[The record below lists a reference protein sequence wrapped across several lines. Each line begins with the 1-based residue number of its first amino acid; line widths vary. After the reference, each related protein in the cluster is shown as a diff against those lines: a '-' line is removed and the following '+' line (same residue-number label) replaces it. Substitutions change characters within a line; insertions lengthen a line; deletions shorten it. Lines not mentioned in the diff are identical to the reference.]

1 MGCCISLPSSIY
13 HSQSTNQSSSPQ
25 GITSSQPSC
34 QATISK
40 SFAQTSSRG
49 ECQRLSSSHL
59 ASHLNKPLRRYLWS
73 STDRIWTT
81 DDLERE
87 RREFFE
93 TRTSGRPEIWQTVKA
108 VLEILRS
115 SQADDGTVD
124 EALSTAQQIL
134 DAAEITLPH
143 SNMSPGVYD
152 SFGAYYPLPK
162 HIISDPTNVVKVIT
176 TDNDIQSKSEEYE
189 DIDEEIVRRREEK
202 GKAVI
207 NPQDLVEL
215 RVKLSDRDAAPLK
228 VLIGREDSVRLVS
241 QKIIEESNLPS
252 TKSIRIAYMGRVLK
266 ESQSLKSQG
275 WNEEYVVNGLV
286 FG

>member
-1 MGCCISLPSSIY
+1 MSLPSSIY
-13 HSQSTNQSSSPQ
+13 HSQSTNQTSSPQ

-87 RREFFE
+87 RQEFFE

-115 SQADDGTVD
+115 IQADDGTVD

-162 HIISDPTNVVKVIT
+162 HIISDPTNVVKVVT
-176 TDNDIQSKSEEYE
+176 SDKDIQSKSEEYE
-189 DIDEEIVRRREEK
+189 DIHEEEIVRRREEK

-228 VLIGREDSVRLVS
+228 VLIAREDSVRLVS
-241 QKIIEESNLPS
+241 QKIIEESNVGAPKYS
-252 TKSIRIAYMGRVLK
+252 VMSKANQVLASVY
-266 ESQSLKSQG
+266 E
-275 WNEEYVVNGLV
+275 VH
-286 FG
+286 